1 LFGLLP
7 ALQASAS
14 RTGDLLKGGLSGMS
28 ANAAARQRR
37 FSRNSLLI
45 VEVGLAVVLVVGGGL
60 MVRSFNR
67 LMRVNTG
74 VRPDHVLTMYVE
86 LSQSA
91 CRPTCEPATGNT
103 LAEINSLPG
112 VERAALYFGG
122 PLQGGM
128 HWRSGILFQDWQ
140 SEQPFDGP
148 ERVATPG
155 FFQAAGI
162 RILRGRDFVAAD
174 RADVAIVSEEFAAK
188 YIRGNPLG
196 ERFSTHK
203 DAKGHPVWTEIVGV
217 VNDTRDRAVTQ
228 FNPDPPYYT
237 PFSLN
242 STSGWQVIV
251 RTSADPIS
259 MASPIERAVR
269 SVDKSAI
276 ITDVKTLEQALSD
289 SAALPRFQT
298 ALFGLFGLLALLLA
312 VIGIYGVTSYSVLQ
326 RTHEIGVRMALGAR
340 PEDVARRIV
349 AEGGVLAL
357 GGIALGFA
365 GALALTRSLRG
376 MLFEIQPLDLATF
389 AGVAALLLVV
399 ALAACYLP
407 ARAATRV
414 DPLTILRQ
422 E

>member
-1 LFGLLP
+1 
-7 ALQASAS
+7 
-14 RTGDLLKGGLSGMS
+14 
-28 ANAAARQRR
+28 
-37 FSRNSLLI
+37 
-45 VEVGLAVVLVVGGGL
+45 
-60 MVRSFNR
+60 
-67 LMRVNTG
+67 MRVDTG

-86 LSQSA
+86 LSQSS
-91 CRPTCEPATGNT
+91 CRPTCAPATGDI

-112 VERAALYFGG
+112 VERAALDFGG

-128 HWRSGILFQDWQ
+128 DWRSGILFEDWQ
-140 SEQPFDGP
+140 GEQPFDGL

-162 RILRGRDFVAAD
+162 RILRGRDFAAAD
-174 RADVAIVSEEFAAK
+174 PADVAIVSEEFAAK

-203 DAKGHPVWTEIVGV
+203 DAKGHPVWMEIVGV
-217 VNDTRDRAVTQ
+217 VNDTRDRAVTH
-228 FNPDPPYYT
+228 FNSGPPYYT
-237 PFSLN
+237 PFSFKGGN
-242 STSGWQVIV
+242 WQVIV

-259 MASPIERAVR
+259 MAPPIERAVR

-349 AEGGVLAL
+349 AKGGVLAL
-357 GGIALGFA
+357 GGIALGLT
-365 GALALTRSLRG
+365 GAIALTRSLRR
-376 MLFEIQPLDLATF
+376 MLFEIQPMDLATF
-389 AGVAALLLVV
+389 AGVAALLLIV

-414 DPLTILRQ
+414 DPITILRQ